1 MSENI
6 KIFVGL
12 LVPGAAVAALFFAV
26 FSENYILGI
35 FLSIFGIASWL
46 IYTIIVKSYWPQIT
60 GNIIIVFGAL
70 LALSVF
76 LDVGLEQNIFGGLNV
91 QSEGLAYSTILLF
104 FSVLLGVL
112 FKKTTPM
119 VSASIT
125 QKRSHAPV
133 AAPATIDSVSE
144 KKEDNSD
151 MSDYYMEHDP
161 GAVDYGD
168 EYFPGYGEYFQEDY
182 EE

>member
-12 LVPGAAVAALFFAV
+12 LVPGVTIAALFFAV
-26 FSENYILGI
+26 FSENYVLGV
-35 FLSIFGIASWL
+35 FLSVFGIASWL
-46 IYTIIVKSYWPQIT
+46 IYAVIVKSYWPHIT

-76 LDVGLEQNIFGGLNV
+76 LDVGLEQNMFGGLIF
-91 QSEGLAYSTILLF
+91 QSDGVAYSTILLF

-112 FKKTTPM
+112 FKKTIPN
-119 VSASIT
+119 VSSLLT
-125 QKRSHAPV
+125 QKSPRAPLP
-133 AAPATIDSVSE
+133 APIKSE
-144 KKEDNSD
+144 ETSD
-151 MSDYYMEHDP
+151 MSDYYIENDP
-161 GAVDYGD
+161 SSLGYDD
-168 EYFPGYGEYFQEDY
+168 EYFPGYWESFQE